1 MFERKSDYG
10 VYGWLI
16 FTQFGATTYER
27 NITGMSEGV
36 VSPDLPQTVRTDIK
50 LIPSYRIRV
59 ITNDYRG
66 TFCFAANFNLSANL
80 DFFIIPGVVNEISI
94 GIFTGQVENQDTGF
108 IVYIPKVII
117 PMGGEPSPIR
127 CFAFPFFREVFWKL
141 SGGVASTGIVG
152 TGVCATG
159 TPDSRLA
166 KGLGIGLG
174 EGMAVDGLDVDGRLR
189 VGVLQACPK
198 MNRTTRGMIGGVWIS
213 YTIHFREMGRWPD
226 GVDSH
231 TGPRIN

>member
-141 SGGVASTGIVG
+141 SGGLPQQVLLGQGSAQQAPPI
-152 TGVCATG
+152 
-159 TPDSRLA
+159 PDWPKGLVLDLA
-166 KGLGIGLG
+166 KGWQLMGWML
-174 EGMAVDGLDVDGRLR
+174 MAGSELECCRR
-189 VGVLQACPK
+189 AQ
-198 MNRTTRGMIGGVWIS
+198 R
-213 YTIHFREMGRWPD
+213 
-226 GVDSH
+226 
-231 TGPRIN
+231 